1 MKDSF
6 RAGVVRRFNITVGVA
21 VTTETC
27 REAQRIHDASELAT
41 IAIGRLLS
49 AATLATFSQS
59 RKGQLSLQVVGSGV
73 LGNLFTD
80 VTEEGRIRT
89 MIKNPQVSL
98 PRLPGELAKGR
109 RSLAHAFREGQLG
122 VIWQP
127 MDRPFSQSTTS
138 LVSGEL
144 DRDVEHFLAT
154 SEQVRTALAADLRMD
169 DAGAIHNAGGV
180 LLQAM
185 PDADLDAFAK
195 LSDEVRSYAERDGL
209 AVDLEGLAKKLGE
222 SIEPVGEPI
231 PLRWQCRCSFE
242 RVLGG
247 LAMLGV
253 EDLADMV
260 QKKETAEVSC
270 EFCGAEYRVPPS
282 DVRSVYEQKVRPGN

>member
-6 RAGVVRRFNITVGVA
+6 RAGVLRRTNITVGLA
-21 VTTETC
+21 TTTDTC
-27 REAQRIHDASELAT
+27 RTAQRIHDASELAT

-59 RKGQLSLQVVGSGV
+59 RKGQLSLQVVGAG
-73 LGNLFTD
+73 LFGNLFTD
-80 VTEEGRIRT
+80 VTETGGIRT
-89 MIKNPQVSL
+89 MIKNPQVTL
-98 PRLPGELAKGR
+98 PRLPGESAGGR
-109 RSLAHAFREGQLG
+109 RSIAHAFREGQLG

-127 MDRPFSQSTTS
+127 ADQPFSRSTTP

-144 DRDVEHFLAT
+144 DQDVEHFLAS
-154 SEQVRTALAADLRMD
+154 SEQVRTVLAADLRMD
-169 DAGAIHNAGGV
+169 DTGAIQRAGGV

-185 PDADLDAFAK
+185 PDADLDAFATLGDK
-195 LSDEVRSYAERDGL
+195 VRALADGDGL
-209 AVDLEGLAKKLGE
+209 VLDFEQLEQVL
-222 SIEPVGEPI
+222 GEPI
-231 PLRWQCRCSFE
+231 EPAGDPVALEWRCRCSFE

-260 QKKETAEVSC
+260 EKQETAQVTC
-270 EFCGAEYRVPPS
+270 EFCGADYRVPPD